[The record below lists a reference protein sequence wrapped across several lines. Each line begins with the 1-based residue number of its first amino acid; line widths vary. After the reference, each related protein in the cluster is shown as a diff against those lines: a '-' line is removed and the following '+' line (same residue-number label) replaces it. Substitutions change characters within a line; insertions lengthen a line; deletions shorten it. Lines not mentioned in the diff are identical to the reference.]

1 MITNKINN
9 KKYIG
14 KTLKTIEERWKEHKR
29 ACRRSRNENR
39 PLYRAFNKYGI
50 ENFQI
55 EQLAFCTAE
64 ETSEKEQF
72 FIELYQTYKYGYNA
86 TLGGDGQQ
94 KIDHNEVIKVFKKTY
109 SELKTAQ
116 ILNID
121 AGTVRGILKSNNIKT
136 PTTREAKIISQG
148 KQICMLSKDGE
159 EIQKFDSITYAADF
173 IAQLQNRKRT
183 GFMMNHITDVCTGK
197 RKSAYGYK
205 WEYATPE
212 KEDTSNA

>member
-14 KTLKTIEERWKEHKR
+14 KTLRTIEKRWQEHQR
-29 ACRRSRNENR
+29 ECRRSRDENR
-39 PLYRAFNKYGI
+39 PLYRAFKKYGI

-55 EQLAFCTAE
+55 EQLTFCTAE
-64 ETSEKEQF
+64 EASEKEQF
-72 FIELYQTYKYGYNA
+72 FIELYETYKNGYNA

-94 KIDHNEVIKVFKKTY
+94 TIDHNEVINIFKKTY

-136 PTTREAKIISQG
+136 PTTREAKTISQG
-148 KQICMLSKDGE
+148 KQVCMSSKDGK
-159 EIQKFDSITYAADF
+159 EIQTFDSITYAADF

-183 GFMMNHITDVCTGK
+183 GFMMNHITDVCNGI

-205 WEYATPE
+205 WKFVNTN
-212 KEDTSNA
+212 DNTSNA